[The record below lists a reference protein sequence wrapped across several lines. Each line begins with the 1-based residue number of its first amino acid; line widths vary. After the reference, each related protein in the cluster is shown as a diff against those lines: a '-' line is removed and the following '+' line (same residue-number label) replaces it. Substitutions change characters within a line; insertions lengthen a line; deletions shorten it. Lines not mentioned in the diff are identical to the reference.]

1 MELKDIKTGV
11 KMVQLAFSIQIDRE
25 DVEMYSRLVLNRL
38 KANNVTLEEFNS
50 AIAHFIDTQDVNYKQ
65 LPTIAEMLKFCNK
78 QPKTVEQMAK
88 EQALF
93 VWEGGYSYAEKVLFD
108 NPTTNYVIQNGFG
121 GLSKFRWKY
130 INSSNENRISDNWG
144 QKEFVEKWIT
154 AYEANKELIQPLC
167 SETSKADSKLMIIG
181 SIDKINTMLEHRP
194 QENKTLDVV
203 KMLGNSKKV

>member
-11 KMVQLAFSIQIDRE
+11 KMVQLAFTIQIDRE
-25 DVEMYSRLVLNRL
+25 DVEMYSRLVFNRL

-144 QKEFVEKWIT
+144 QKEFIEKWIT
-154 AYEANKELIQPLC
+154 AYEANKELNQPLC